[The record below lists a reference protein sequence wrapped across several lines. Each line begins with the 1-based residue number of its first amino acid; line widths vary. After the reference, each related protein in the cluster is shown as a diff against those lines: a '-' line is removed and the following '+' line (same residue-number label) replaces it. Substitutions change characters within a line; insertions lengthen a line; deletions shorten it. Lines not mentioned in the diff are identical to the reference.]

1 MVLAAA
7 FVSIMIAAGNE
18 DLSIAEYFAKIT
30 GNESATGDTLVTV
43 NGEKTGVSVIDNMI
57 KLYAATDTVYTS
69 ELAEKDLQLYIDRVL
84 LSQEA
89 KKRGIT
95 PDEDEVARS
104 MSNQKEILVA
114 AAAEGSK
121 YAQFYIDY
129 YKELGMTVDEYFET
143 DEAKAE
149 YIDNSRVYKLLKQ
162 EAERRNVTTDEART
176 ELLKELRASAD
187 IEINQ
192 RNLRLLR
199 SEADA
204 VAAKTAERLAQSSA
218 VTE

>member
-1 MVLAAA
+1 M
-7 FVSIMIAAGNE
+7 
-18 DLSIAEYFAKIT
+18 
-30 GNESATGDTLVTV
+30 
-43 NGEKTGVSVIDNMI
+43 
-57 KLYAATDTVYTS
+57 
-69 ELAEKDLQLYIDRVL
+69 
-84 LSQEA
+84 
-89 KKRGIT
+89 
-95 PDEDEVARS
+95 
-104 MSNQKEILVA
+104 
-114 AAAEGSK
+114 
-121 YAQFYIDY
+121 
-129 YKELGMTVDEYFET
+129 
-143 DEAKAE
+143 
-149 YIDNSRVYKLLKQ
+149 KQ